1 MSQKEKE
8 LLITEKE
15 AEDFLTMVLD
25 EWGQEQVVQAK
36 GDITG
41 SEAKLKDQGKCL
53 KMTSEQSMKIHGEIK
68 ASDEERLQLMQ
79 EVMGLNLKKA
89 KELLQKFNILGR

>member
-15 AEDFLTMVLD
+15 AEEFLTMVLD

-41 SEAKLKDQGKCL
+41 SEAKLKMD
-53 KMTSEQSMKIHGEIK
+53 S
-68 ASDEERLQLMQ
+68 
-79 EVMGLNLKKA
+79 
-89 KELLQKFNILGR
+89 